1 MACNHSFIYLG
12 LSKENK
18 NIIKVGQTQQTCW
31 ARCKYADYRIGLAFE
46 IFTSDGKRCID
57 NNLLTQIEKEI
68 LQVFRE
74 QFLTV
79 KGREYFK
86 ISEDWEDIKW
96 FFAEELQKIL
106 NYKHVTFEM
115 FYKWVEPYTY

>member
-1 MACNHSFIYLG
+1 MISNHSFIYLG

-46 IFTSDGKRCID
+46 IFNADGKNHID

-96 FFAEELQKIL
+96 FFAGEMQKIL

-115 FYKWVEPYTY
+115 FYKWVEPHTY

>member
-1 MACNHSFIYLG
+1 MASNHSFIYLG

-18 NIIKVGQTQQTCW
+18 NIVKVGQTQQTCW

-46 IFTSDGKRCID
+46 IFTPDGKRCID

-79 KGREYFK
+79 KDREYFK